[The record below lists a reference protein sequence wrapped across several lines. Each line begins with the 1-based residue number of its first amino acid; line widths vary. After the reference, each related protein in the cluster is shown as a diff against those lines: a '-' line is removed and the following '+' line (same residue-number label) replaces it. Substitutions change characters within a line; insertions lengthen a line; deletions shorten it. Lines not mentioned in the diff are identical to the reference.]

1 MMGRGSYWAA
11 PPEKVVTRSGRELV
25 INPIAGTRRRGG
37 RNMEEDLALEEE
49 LRRDEKELLEH
60 RMLVDLA
67 RNDLARSQSRAP

>member
-1 MMGRGSYWAA
+1 M
-11 PPEKVVTRSGRELV
+11 VTRSGRELV